1 LSLKADIVIPVYADV
16 SGTRACIE
24 SVFRGSGESLGQL
37 IVINDCS
44 PHAEMAPMLAELQ
57 LKHPEIVVI
66 TNEANLGFVRSANRG
81 LALRRQD
88 VVLLN
93 NDTVVTPGWLSEML
107 EVAYAHDR
115 VAAVV
120 PLSNNASICSV
131 PAYCEPT
138 EMRELEGHDLKLDSL
153 PRFTAIPTGV
163 GFCMLMRHVVL
174 NMIGGFDPSYGR
186 GYNEEN
192 DWSMRAQT
200 LGFIVVRANRALVYH
215 LGAASFGDARGEL
228 DRANT
233 ELLLNRYPYFLEEVS
248 TFSPGAEARIAA
260 SHVRRQL
267 GTTSVCI
274 SVRHIDTEN
283 RHGTDVY
290 ALQLLKHLKDDSRVE
305 VSALVKR
312 PDQAGLLAE
321 IGIEATASGHS
332 ERQQIFHHPAQIF
345 EPKNL
350 RLFLSAPGHAVITFH
365 DLIAWR
371 TPSALKSIEA
381 HERYVAMSFAALHS
395 AQAVIAISNHNRSEI
410 LRELH
415 LLPER
420 VHTVHLGVDAGA
432 FHERNEVGNRSRLE
446 ALSVRRPYLLYIGTD
461 YAHKNLK
468 LLLDSYEI
476 FRHRFPTTEGPVP
489 QLILAGAPSFSLGSF
504 YDREGQWAPGVQYL
518 GSLADDDVRVLYQEA
533 LAFVLPSSYEGF
545 GLPVL
550 EAMAAGTPV
559 ICSSLTSLPE
569 VAGDAALYIKD
580 FSPEEIAQLMLR
592 VATSPDLRHSLI
604 EQGQERVKEFTW
616 QETARKTA
624 QIYADVIERPNEVS
638 LFQRSMFLKLLGK
651 SLAEFETQS
660 QNDLKSSRGFIE
672 RLSQVVTAGYG

>member
-1 LSLKADIVIPVYADV
+1 MSLKSDIVIPVYADAP
-16 SGTRACIE
+16 GTRACIE
-24 SVFRGSGESLGQL
+24 SVFRCSGESLGQV

-44 PHAEMAPMLAELQ
+44 PDAEMAPMLAELQ
-57 LKHPEIVVI
+57 LKHSEMVLI

-138 EMRELEGHDLKLDSL
+138 DMRELEGHDLKLDSL

-174 NMIGGFDPSYGR
+174 NMIGGFDPAYGR

-215 LGAASFGDARGEL
+215 LGAASFGDTRGEL

-233 ELLLNRYPYFLEEVS
+233 ELLLSRYPYFLDEVS
-248 TFSPGAEARIAA
+248 TFSPAAEARIAA

-267 GTTSVCI
+267 GSTSVCI
-274 SVRHIDTEN
+274 SVRHIDTAN

-290 ALQLLKHLKDDSRVE
+290 ALQLLQHLKAEPSLE

-312 PDQAGLLAE
+312 PDQASLLAA
-321 IGIEATASGHS
+321 IGIEATTSGHS

-345 EPKNL
+345 KPEDL
-350 RLFLSAPGHAVITFH
+350 RLFLSAPGQTVITFH

-371 TPSALKSIEA
+371 TPSALRSVEE
-381 HERYVAMSFAALHS
+381 HERYVTMSFAALHS
-395 AQAVIAISNHNRSEI
+395 AQAVIAISNHNREEM

-415 LLPER
+415 LPPDR
-420 VHTVHLGVDAGA
+420 VHTVYLGVDAGA
-432 FHERNEVGNRSRLE
+432 FQERKEGCNQSRLE
-446 ALSVRRPYLLYIGTD
+446 ALNVRRPYLLYVGTD

-468 LLLDSYEI
+468 LLLDSYAI
-476 FRHRFPTTEGPVP
+476 FRHRFPTMEGPVP
-489 QLILAGAPSFSLGSF
+489 QLLLVGAPSFSLGSL
-504 YDREGQWAPGVQYL
+504 YDREGQWPMGVQYL
-518 GSLADDDVRVLYQEA
+518 GSLADEDVRVLYQEA
-533 LAFVLPSSYEGF
+533 LTFVFPSAYEGF
-545 GLPVL
+545 GLPLL

-559 ICSSLTSLPE
+559 ICSSLTALPE

-580 FSPEEIAQLMLR
+580 FSPEEIASLMLK
-592 VATSPDLRHSLI
+592 VAGSADLRRVFV
-604 EQGQERVKEFTW
+604 EKGRERVRQFTW
-616 QETARKTA
+616 QETARRTV
-624 QIYADVIERPNEVS
+624 QIYKNILEEPDKIS
-638 LFQRSMFLKLLGK
+638 MFQRSMFWNLR
-651 SLAEFETQS
+651 
-660 QNDLKSSRGFIE
+660 RGFEKDAINAPVLE
-672 RLSQVVTAGYG
+672 SK

>member
-1 LSLKADIVIPVYADV
+1 LSLKADIVIPLYADV
-16 SGTRACIE
+16 TGTRACIE
-24 SVFRGSGESLGQL
+24 SVFRCSGESLGQV

-44 PHAEMAPMLAELQ
+44 PHSEMAPMLAELQ
-57 LKHPEIVVI
+57 LKHPEMVLI

-81 LALRRQD
+81 LALRRRD

-93 NDTVVTPGWLSEML
+93 NDTVVTPGWLAEML

-138 EMRELEGHDLKLDSL
+138 DMRELEGHDLKLNSL

-174 NMIGGFDPSYGR
+174 NMIGGFDPAYGR

-200 LGFIVVRANRALVYH
+200 LGFIVLRANRALVYH
-215 LGAASFGDARGEL
+215 LGAASFGDTRSEL

-233 ELLLNRYPYFLEEVS
+233 ELLLSRYPYFLDEVS
-248 TFSPGAEARIAA
+248 TFSPAAEARIAA
-260 SHVRRQL
+260 SLVRRQL
-267 GTTSVCI
+267 GSTSVCI
-274 SVRHIDTEN
+274 SVRHIDTAN
-283 RHGTDVY
+283 THGTDVY
-290 ALQLLKHLKDDSRVE
+290 ALQLLKHLKADSGLR

-312 PDQAGLLAE
+312 PDQASLLAG
-321 IGIEATASGHS
+321 IGIDVTASEHS
-332 ERQQIFHHPAQIF
+332 EQQQICHHPAQIF
-345 EPKNL
+345 EPEDL

-371 TPSALKSIEA
+371 TPSALRSIED

-395 AQAVIAISNHNRSEI
+395 AQAVIAISDHNRSEI
-410 LRELH
+410 LHELH
-415 LLPER
+415 LPPER
-420 VHTVHLGVDAGA
+420 VHTVHLGVDTEA
-432 FHERNEVGNRSRLE
+432 FRERNESGNRTRLQ
-446 ALSVRRPYLLYIGTD
+446 ALNVRRPYLLYLGTD

-468 LLLDSYEI
+468 LLLDSYAI
-476 FRHRFPTTEGPVP
+476 FRHRFPSTGGPVP
-489 QLILAGAPSFSLGSF
+489 QLILAGAPSFSLGSL
-504 YDREGQWAPGVQYL
+504 YDREEPWPLGVQYL
-518 GSLADDDVRVLYQEA
+518 GSLAAADVRVLYQEA
-533 LAFVLPSSYEGF
+533 LAFVFPSTYEGF

-580 FSPEEIAQLMLR
+580 FSPEEIATLMLK
-592 VATSPDLRHSLI
+592 VAGSADLRRVFV
-604 EQGQERVKEFTW
+604 EKGRERVRQFTW
-616 QETARKTA
+616 QETARRTV
-624 QIYADVIERPNEVS
+624 QIYKSVLEQPDEIS
-638 LFQRSMFLKLLGK
+638 MFQRSMFWNLQRGLPLFEKDAVNKWEVRQPGSGLLRHTPWLG
-651 SLAEFETQS
+651 
-660 QNDLKSSRGFIE
+660 
-672 RLSQVVTAGYG
+672 

>member
-1 LSLKADIVIPVYADV
+1 LSLKSDIVIPVYADAP
-16 SGTRACIE
+16 GTRACIE
-24 SVFRGSGESLGQL
+24 SVFRCSGESLGQV

-44 PHAEMAPMLAELQ
+44 PDAEMAPMLAELQ
-57 LKHPEIVVI
+57 LKHSEMVLI

-138 EMRELEGHDLKLDSL
+138 DMRELEGHDLKLDSL

-174 NMIGGFDPSYGR
+174 NMIGGFDPAYGR

-215 LGAASFGDARGEL
+215 LGAASFGDTRGEL

-233 ELLLNRYPYFLEEVS
+233 ELLLSRYPYFLDEVS
-248 TFSPGAEARIAA
+248 TFSPAAEARIAA

-267 GTTSVCI
+267 GSTSVCI
-274 SVRHIDTEN
+274 SVRHIDTAN

-290 ALQLLKHLKDDSRVE
+290 ALQLLQHLKAEPSLE

-312 PDQAGLLAE
+312 PDQASLLAA
-321 IGIEATASGHS
+321 IGIEATTSGHS

-345 EPKNL
+345 KPEDL
-350 RLFLSAPGHAVITFH
+350 RLFLSAPGQTVITFH

-371 TPSALKSIEA
+371 TPSALRSVEE
-381 HERYVAMSFAALHS
+381 HERYVTMSFAALHS
-395 AQAVIAISNHNRSEI
+395 AQAVIAISNHNREEM

-415 LLPER
+415 LPPER
-420 VHTVHLGVDAGA
+420 VHTVYLGVDAGA
-432 FHERNEVGNRSRLE
+432 LQERKEACNQSRLE
-446 ALSVRRPYLLYIGTD
+446 ALNVRRPYLLYVGTD

-468 LLLDSYEI
+468 LLLDSYAI

-489 QLILAGAPSFSLGSF
+489 QLLLVGAPSFSLGSL
-504 YDREGQWAPGVQYL
+504 YDREGQWPMGVQYL
-518 GSLADDDVRVLYQEA
+518 GSLADEDVRVLYQEA
-533 LAFVLPSSYEGF
+533 LTFVFPSAYEGF
-545 GLPVL
+545 GLPLL

-559 ICSSLTSLPE
+559 ICSSLTALPE

-580 FSPEEIAQLMLR
+580 FSPEEIATLMLK
-592 VATSPDLRHSLI
+592 VAGSADLRRVFV
-604 EQGQERVKEFTW
+604 EKGRERVRQFTW
-616 QETARKTA
+616 QETARRTV
-624 QIYADVIERPNEVS
+624 QIYKNILEEPDKIS
-638 LFQRSMFLKLLGK
+638 MFQRSMFWNLR
-651 SLAEFETQS
+651 
-660 QNDLKSSRGFIE
+660 RGFEKDAINAPVLE
-672 RLSQVVTAGYG
+672 SK

>member
-1 LSLKADIVIPVYADV
+1 LSLKSDIVIPVYADAP
-16 SGTRACIE
+16 GTRACIE
-24 SVFRGSGESLGQL
+24 SVFRCSGESLGQV

-44 PHAEMAPMLAELQ
+44 PDAEMAPMLAELQ
-57 LKHPEIVVI
+57 LKHSEMVLI

-138 EMRELEGHDLKLDSL
+138 DMRELEGHDLKLDSL

-174 NMIGGFDPSYGR
+174 NMIGGFDPAYGR

-215 LGAASFGDARGEL
+215 LGAASFGDTRGEL

-233 ELLLNRYPYFLEEVS
+233 ELLLSRYPYFLDEVS
-248 TFSPGAEARIAA
+248 TFSPAAEARIAA

-267 GTTSVCI
+267 GSTSVCI
-274 SVRHIDTEN
+274 SVRHIDTAN

-290 ALQLLKHLKDDSRVE
+290 ALQLLQHLKAEPSLE

-312 PDQAGLLAE
+312 PDQASLLAA
-321 IGIEATASGHS
+321 IGIEATTSGHS

-345 EPKNL
+345 KPEDL
-350 RLFLSAPGHAVITFH
+350 RLFLSAPGQTVITFH

-371 TPSALKSIEA
+371 TPSALRSVEE
-381 HERYVAMSFAALHS
+381 HERYVTMSFAALHS
-395 AQAVIAISNHNRSEI
+395 AQAVIAISNHNREEM

-415 LLPER
+415 LPPDR
-420 VHTVHLGVDAGA
+420 VHTVYLGVDAGA
-432 FHERNEVGNRSRLE
+432 FQERKEGCNQSRLE
-446 ALSVRRPYLLYIGTD
+446 ALNVRRPYLLYVGTD

-468 LLLDSYEI
+468 LLLDSYAI
-476 FRHRFPTTEGPVP
+476 FRHRFPTMEGPVP
-489 QLILAGAPSFSLGSF
+489 QLLLVGAPSFSLGSL
-504 YDREGQWAPGVQYL
+504 YDREGQWPMGVQYL
-518 GSLADDDVRVLYQEA
+518 GSLADEDVRVLYQEA
-533 LAFVLPSSYEGF
+533 LTFVFPSAYEGF
-545 GLPVL
+545 GLPLL

-559 ICSSLTSLPE
+559 ICSSLTALPE

-580 FSPEEIAQLMLR
+580 FSPEEIATLMLK
-592 VATSPDLRHSLI
+592 VAGSADLRRVFV
-604 EQGQERVKEFTW
+604 EKGRERVRQFTW
-616 QETARKTA
+616 QETARRTV
-624 QIYADVIERPNEVS
+624 QIYKNILEEPDKIS
-638 LFQRSMFLKLLGK
+638 MFQRSMFWNLR
-651 SLAEFETQS
+651 
-660 QNDLKSSRGFIE
+660 RGFEKDAINAPVLE
-672 RLSQVVTAGYG
+672 SK

>member
-1 LSLKADIVIPVYADV
+1 MSLKSDIVIPVYADAP
-16 SGTRACIE
+16 GTRACIE
-24 SVFRGSGESLGQL
+24 SVFRCSGESLGRV

-44 PHAEMAPMLAELQ
+44 PDAEMAPMLAELQ
-57 LKHPEIVVI
+57 LKHSEMVLI

-138 EMRELEGHDLKLDSL
+138 DMRELEGHDLKLDSL

-174 NMIGGFDPSYGR
+174 NMIGGFDPAYGR

-215 LGAASFGDARGEL
+215 LGAASFGDTRGEL

-233 ELLLNRYPYFLEEVS
+233 ELLLSRYPYFLDEVS
-248 TFSPGAEARIAA
+248 TFSPAAEARIAA

-267 GTTSVCI
+267 GSTSVSI
-274 SVRHIDTEN
+274 SVRHIDTAN

-290 ALQLLKHLKDDSRVE
+290 ALQLLQHLKAEPSLE

-312 PDQAGLLAE
+312 PDQASLLAA
-321 IGIEATASGHS
+321 IGIEATTSGHS

-345 EPKNL
+345 KPEDL
-350 RLFLSAPGHAVITFH
+350 RLFLSAPGQTVITFH

-371 TPSALKSIEA
+371 TPSALRSVEE
-381 HERYVAMSFAALHS
+381 HERYVTMSFAALHS
-395 AQAVIAISNHNRSEI
+395 AQAVIAISNHNREEM

-415 LLPER
+415 LPPDR
-420 VHTVHLGVDAGA
+420 VHTVYLGVDAGA
-432 FHERNEVGNRSRLE
+432 FQERKEGCNQSRLE
-446 ALSVRRPYLLYIGTD
+446 ALNVRRPYLLYVGTD

-468 LLLDSYEI
+468 LLLDSYAI
-476 FRHRFPTTEGPVP
+476 FRHRFPTMEGPVP
-489 QLILAGAPSFSLGSF
+489 QLLLVGAPSFSLGSL
-504 YDREGQWAPGVQYL
+504 YDREGQWPMGVQYL
-518 GSLADDDVRVLYQEA
+518 GSLADEDVRVLYQEA
-533 LAFVLPSSYEGF
+533 LTFVFPSAYEGF
-545 GLPVL
+545 GLPLL

-559 ICSSLTSLPE
+559 ICSSLTALPE

-580 FSPEEIAQLMLR
+580 FSPEEIATLMLK
-592 VATSPDLRHSLI
+592 VAGSADLRRVFV
-604 EQGQERVKEFTW
+604 EKGRERVRQFTW
-616 QETARKTA
+616 QETARRTV
-624 QIYADVIERPNEVS
+624 QIYKNILEEPDKIS
-638 LFQRSMFLKLLGK
+638 MFQRSMFWNLR
-651 SLAEFETQS
+651 
-660 QNDLKSSRGFIE
+660 RGFEKDAINAPVLE
-672 RLSQVVTAGYG
+672 SK